1 MTGGGKMKGGEAEQS
16 DLAEARGTGREL
28 SDLDR
33 LVVIG
38 VVLVVRIDVVITIGA
53 RWRGKGE
60 IKYMSCRLSIK
71 CAFLTRAASET
82 SFCTVHKP
90 NVDAA
95 GETRQ
100 THTSGGTH
108 CQSSW
113 CLPLTPGE
121 GQTRLF
127 VSAKCSSPAL

>member
-1 MTGGGKMKGGEAEQS
+1 MKGGEAEQS